1 MTSLAQ
7 NYLVVADTNVVSY
20 IFRDDP
26 IGEPYRAALANR
38 RRVISFQTYAELMYG
53 ALSSN
58 WGQRRIND
66 LAEHISDNYGVFGCN
81 RRLVIACARLRAE
94 SRRIGRELSTADAW
108 IAATAVLLNCPLLS
122 HDRDFGNLPG
132 LEVIHYDVNV

>member
-1 MTSLAQ
+1 MTPLAQ
-7 NYLVVADTNVVSY
+7 NYLVVVDTNVVSY

-58 WGQRRIND
+58 WG
-66 LAEHISDNYGVFGCN
+66 H
-81 RRLVIACARLRAE
+81 
-94 SRRIGRELSTADAW
+94 
-108 IAATAVLLNCPLLS
+108 CPLLS
-122 HDRDFGNLPG
+122 HDRDFGDLPG
-132 LEVIHYDVNV
+132 LQVVHCDSSADDTQH

>member
-1 MTSLAQ
+1 MTPLDQ
-7 NYLVVADTNVVSY
+7 NYPVVADTNVVSY

-26 IGEPYRAALANR
+26 MGEPYRVALANR
-38 RRVISFQTYAELMYG
+38 HRAISFQTYAELMYG

-66 LAEHISDNYGVFGCN
+66 LVAHISGNYVVLGCN
-81 RRLVIACARLRAE
+81 SRLVVVCARLRAE
-94 SRRIGRELSTADAW
+94 SRRLGRELSAADAW

-132 LEVIHYDVNV
+132 LEVIRYPYP